1 MPNSENSEQRVRE
14 IILNYADVPAES
26 ITLETN
32 VLKDLGLQ
40 SIDFIDM
47 VCDFEEAFGR
57 EVPERDFR
65 KLVTVKNIIDYIEEK
80 KQ

>member
-1 MPNSENSEQRVRE
+1 MFEKVRE

-26 ITLETN
+26 VTPETN
-32 VLKDLGLQ
+32 LLKDLGLQ

-47 VCDFEEAFGR
+47 VCDFEEAFGY

-80 KQ
+80 QKSK

>member
-1 MPNSENSEQRVRE
+1 MFEKVVD
-14 IILNYADVPAES
+14 IITNYADVPKES
-26 ITLETN
+26 VTLETN
-32 VLKDLGLQ
+32 MLKDLGLQ

-47 VCDFEEAFGR
+47 VCDFEEAFGY

-80 KQ
+80 QSGK